1 MDVILDLKSPVG
13 YENTLM
19 SSQRSPLRREYDF
32 TDRQSLDVYWA
43 DQATLWDGVWS
54 PENPVTRFPD
64 SIERSTVSWAS
75 SLNGDDGPET

>member
-1 MDVILDLKSPVG
+1 
-13 YENTLM
+13 M

-43 DQATLWDGVWS
+43 DQATLWDGVCS